1 MDDALDMTINV
12 RLEHACSVHGA
23 TYGSSQNFVHKH
35 LWRIH
40 SVEYIPASQGSLA
53 ACFGKSPGTLS
64 MIDAE
69 TLAQL
74 EKAHVAGL
82 TSAEILDVFARHDV
96 QLSEATLRKYV
107 QLGLLPRSVRVGRKG
122 KHQGSQGIY
131 PVSVVRQVLRIKQ
144 MMAESYT
151 IEQIQREFLFIRSEV
166 EQLESMLTRIF
177 KTLDGVLKER
187 KAERVSSVV
196 QRDVGDARSLSK
208 ELMARLEAIETKLT
222 TRSRLES
229 VASVSAG

>member
-1 MDDALDMTINV
+1 
-12 RLEHACSVHGA
+12 
-23 TYGSSQNFVHKH
+23 
-35 LWRIH
+35 
-40 SVEYIPASQGSLA
+40 
-53 ACFGKSPGTLS
+53 
-64 MIDAE
+64 MIDTE

-74 EKAHVAGL
+74 EKANVAGL
-82 TSAEILDVFARHDV
+82 TSAEILDVFARYDV

-131 PVSVVRQVLRIKQ
+131 PVSVVRQILRIKR

-177 KTLDGVLKER
+177 KKLEGVLKER
-187 KAERVSSVV
+187 KTERATTAV

-208 ELMARLEAIETKLT
+208 DLMARLEAIETKLT

-229 VASVSAG
+229 VPSVSAG